1 MDPLPWAK
9 SVKADY
15 GKAQFME
22 DPSASRPSSSQ
33 RPPEPLGTPVMPK
46 ARPADPP
53 QASECPSGEAYY
65 FNQLQQM
72 DPEGRCSAMALLLSD
87 ASMNDQPLEDLLV
100 HMDELKECIELME
113 KAQKMQERTVAR
125 LKKDLSLMEDVSQ
138 EISNNIIAFQGTH
151 ENMLL
156 MKDAV
161 LAEEEAQQEA
171 EKAEREAQEA
181 QDAFMT
187 QEIEDFIE
195 KLPISRQRVLYLL
208 SPPPKKQKSQNDE
221 DE

>member
-1 MDPLPWAK
+1 MDPLPWSK

-53 QASECPSGEAYY
+53 QASECHSGEAYY
-65 FNQLQQM
+65 SQLQQM
-72 DPEGRCSAMALLLSD
+72 DPGGRCSAMALLLSD
-87 ASMNDQPLEDLLV
+87 ASMNEQPLEDLLV
-100 HMDELKECIELME
+100 HMDELQECIELME
-113 KAQKMQERTVAR
+113 QAQKMQERTVAR
-125 LKKDLSLMEDVSQ
+125 LKTDLSLMEDVSQ
-138 EISNNIIAFQGTH
+138 EISNSIIAFQGTH
-151 ENMLL
+151 ENMVL
-156 MKDAV
+156 MKEAV

-187 QEIEDFIE
+187 QKLEDFIE
-195 KLPISRQRVLYLL
+195 KYQIPRDRAVYLL
-208 SPPPKKQKSQNDE
+208 SPPAKKQKSQNDE
-221 DE
+221 DK

>member
-22 DPSASRPSSSQ
+22 DPSASKPSSSQ

-53 QASECPSGEAYY
+53 QASECHRGEAYY
-65 FNQLQQM
+65 FSQLQQM
-72 DPEGRCSAMALLLSD
+72 DPGGRCSAMALLLSD
-87 ASMNDQPLEDLLV
+87 ASMNEQPLEDLLV
-100 HMDELKECIELME
+100 HMDELQECIELME
-113 KAQKMQERTVAR
+113 QAQKMQERTVAR
-125 LKKDLSLMEDVSQ
+125 LKTDLSLMEDVSQ
-138 EISNNIIAFQGTH
+138 EISNSIIAFQGTH
-151 ENMLL
+151 ENMVL

-187 QEIEDFIE
+187 Q
-195 KLPISRQRVLYLL
+195 KT
-208 SPPPKKQKSQNDE
+208 
-221 DE
+221 